1 MQKEFAFI
9 ECPTRL
15 DPERAFVV
23 SGHRLPSEKLD
34 VFPFG
39 FGVSLRL
46 DERSQ
51 NLIGMETVTVLETDL
66 VTDCVSD
73 TVTSVVP
80 ETTTDGRHL
89 RITPYLTL
97 VDLKRMNAADLIA
110 VAQHAERAQKVRKFE
125 SHWEKISEW
134 VAELRG
140 TELPPVGSQLELFER
155 SA

>member
-23 SGHRLPSEKLD
+23 SGHRMQAETLD
-34 VFPFG
+34 VFPFE
-39 FGVSLRL
+39 FGVSLCL

-51 NLIGMETVTVLETDL
+51 NLLGMETVTISETEL

-73 TVTSVVP
+73 TVPVELP
-80 ETTTDGRHL
+80 ECTTDGRLL

-97 VDLKRMNAADLIA
+97 MDLKRMNTADLLA

-125 SHWEKISEW
+125 SHWERISEW

-155 SA
+155 A

>member
-1 MQKEFAFI
+1 MQKEFAYL

-15 DPERAFVV
+15 DPDRAFVV
-23 SGHRLPSEKLD
+23 SGHRMQAEKLE
-34 VFPFG
+34 VFPFE
-39 FGVSLRL
+39 FGVSLCL

-73 TVTSVVP
+73 TVPVELP
-80 ETTTDGRHL
+80 ETTTDGRNL

-97 VDLKRMNAADLIA
+97 MDLKRMNAADLIA

-125 SHWEKISEW
+125 SHWERISEW

-140 TELPPVGSQLELFER
+140 TELPPVNSQLELFER
-155 SA
+155 A

>member
-1 MQKEFAFI
+1 MNVEFAYL

-15 DPERAFVV
+15 DPDRAFVV

-34 VFPFG
+34 VFPFE
-39 FGVSLRL
+39 FGVSLCL

-51 NLIGMETVTVLETDL
+51 NLLGMETVTISETEL

-73 TVTSVVP
+73 TVPVELP

-89 RITPYLTL
+89 HITPYLTL
-97 VDLKRMNAADLIA
+97 IDLKRMNAADLIA
-110 VAQHAERAQKVRKFE
+110 VAQHAERAQTVRKFE

-140 TELPPVGSQLELFER
+140 TELPPVGSQLELFDR
-155 SA
+155 A

>member
-1 MQKEFAFI
+1 MSKEFAFI

-23 SGHRLPSEKLD
+23 SGHRMQAETLD
-34 VFPFG
+34 VFPFE
-39 FGVSLRL
+39 FGVSLCL

-51 NLIGMETVTVLETDL
+51 NLLGMETVTISETEL

-73 TVTSVVP
+73 TVPVELP
-80 ETTTDGRHL
+80 ECTTDGRHL

-110 VAQHAERAQKVRKFE
+110 VAQHAERALKFRKFE
-125 SHWEKISEW
+125 SHWEKISQW
-134 VAELRG
+134 IAELRG
-140 TELPPVGSQLELFER
+140 VELPPVGSQLELFER
-155 SA
+155 A